1 MSGRSVKQAE
11 KIHKTRG
18 ERTREDRNDRCC
30 WDTGG
35 SDESLTGLE
44 ADDTDRKWG
53 GNQATRGRGQ

>member
-18 ERTREDRNDRCC
+18 ERTREDRNDRHC

-44 ADDTDRKWG
+44 ADDTDRK
-53 GNQATRGRGQ
+53 